1 MDEPPREEP
10 TVDITLLFELPEVL
24 PRCVEAPAEPVLALL
39 SREAASAAGLRV
51 VAPEVSVVLAVV
63 DLDGTPE
70 AAAPWPAAKSPP
82 DLSDSAAKESEV
94 ISPVPS

>member
-1 MDEPPREEP
+1 M
-10 TVDITLLFELPEVL
+10 
-24 PRCVEAPAEPVLALL
+24 EARVEPVPALL

-70 AAAPWPAAKSPP
+70 AAAPCPAAKSPP
-82 DLSDSAAKESEV
+82 DLRDSAARESDV
-94 ISPVPS
+94 ICPVLSWSTLPSLGA